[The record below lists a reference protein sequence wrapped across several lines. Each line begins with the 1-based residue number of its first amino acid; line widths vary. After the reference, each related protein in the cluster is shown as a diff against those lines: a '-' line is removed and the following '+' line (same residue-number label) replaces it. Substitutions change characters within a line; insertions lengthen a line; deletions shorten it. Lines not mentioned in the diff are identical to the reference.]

1 MSLQIAFVFHFNQH
15 TSEYAVV
22 ANRACY
28 RGLLNVLRAHP
39 KLKFNLHLS
48 GTLLRAL
55 NWFDSETLD
64 LVRAGLAD
72 GQFELLGSTY
82 AQNIPYASH
91 DWDNAQQIA
100 AHRHVLK

>member
-1 MSLQIAFVFHFNQH
+1 MPLSLALVFHFNQH
-15 TSEYAVV
+15 TSEYTEV

-28 RGLLNVLRAHP
+28 RGLLNVLRTHP

-55 NWFDSETLD
+55 NWFDPETLN

-72 GQFELLGSTY
+72 GQFGSWGCKEV
-82 AQNIPYASH
+82 A
-91 DWDNAQQIA
+91 
-100 AHRHVLK
+100 